1 MSDDNLIVQIQD
13 REKEATGMLAN
24 VEKDNSQRL
33 IEASEEAE
41 RLIADI
47 EQSTKEVGQKRFMEA
62 KGKGKEEYRR
72 ILVESDNSRRDE
84 VEGGKT
90 NLNKAKKY
98 IHESFMG
105 MFS

>member
-13 REKEATGMLAN
+13 KEKEATKMLEN
-24 VEKDNSQRL
+24 VEKDNGQRL
-33 IEASEEAE
+33 TEASEEAE
-41 RLIADI
+41 KIIADI

-62 KGKGKEEYRR
+62 KEKGKEEYKR
-72 ILVESDNSRRDE
+72 ILVESDNQRRDE

-90 NLNKAKKY
+90 NLEKAKNH
-98 IHESFMG
+98 ISEHFMQ